1 VTGNRIE
8 RRLAAIVAADVAGFS
23 RLMGL
28 DEVGTAHTL
37 REHRAAS
44 DALVKKHGGRIVKT
58 TGDGVLLEFP
68 SVVDAV
74 EYAVAVQAVMAE
86 RNDAIPQDRRMLY
99 RIGINLGDILIE
111 GDDILGDGVN
121 VAARLESIAE
131 PGGICISSSAH
142 DQVRDKLELRF
153 IDLGEQTLKNI
164 ARPIRAYAVVRDGL
178 GARACS
184 ISPSPAA
191 APHLSIVVLPFANM
205 GGDPEQDY
213 FVDGVTESL
222 TTDLSRVNGAFV
234 IARNTA
240 FTFKGKPVDVKK
252 LGRELNV
259 RYVLEGSMQRAGN
272 RLRVNVQLVDAETGN
287 HLWAERFDKP
297 VADLFDMQDEIV
309 SRLANALDA
318 ELVAAEARRA
328 ERSPHPD
335 AMDLVFQGSSWLN
348 KGLTPD
354 FMAQSRSFFE
364 KAIAL
369 DPENVE
375 AMVGLA
381 RVDAVLG
388 GAVMTDDYSAR
399 LAAAETTITK
409 VLSLAP
415 NHASAHAILG
425 LVQISTKRAAQGI
438 AECEQAL
445 ALDRN
450 LARAHSL
457 IGLAKYFL
465 GRGAETEP
473 HIKEAL
479 RLSPRDTIAPR
490 WMVWVGLAKAQLNA
504 DAEAVVWL
512 RRGLDANRNYSV
524 THFDLAAAL
533 ARLGKLDEAR
543 AAVNA
548 GLALDP
554 RFTIC
559 RYRDVTYS
567 NSDNPTYRAGRERL
581 IEGMR
586 LAGVPEA

>member
-1 VTGNRIE
+1 MTRK
-8 RRLAAIVAADVAGFS
+8 LAAIIAADVVGYS
-23 RLMGL
+23 RLMGG
-28 DEVGTAHTL
+28 DEAGTLAALKTHR
-37 REHRAAS
+37 RELIDPKIAEHQ
-44 DALVKKHGGRIVKT
+44 GRIVKT
-58 TGDGVLLEFP
+58 TGDGLLIEFP
-68 SVVDAV
+68 SVVEAVQCAV
-74 EYAVAVQAVMAE
+74 EVQRAM
-86 RNDAIPQDRRMLY
+86 QDRNTDVPADH
-99 RIGINLGDILIE
+99 RIEFRVGINLGDIIID
-111 GDDILGDGVN
+111 GDDIFGDGAN

-178 GARACS
+178 GARGS
-184 ISPSPAA
+184 SVTPSLAA

-240 FTFKGKPVDVKK
+240 FTFKGRPVDVKK

-259 RYVLEGSMQRAGN
+259 RYVLEGSVQRAGN

-335 AMDLVFQGSSWLN
+335 ALDLVFQGIGWIN

-354 FMAQSRSFFE
+354 CMAQARRFFE
-364 KAIAL
+364 KAVAL

-381 RVDAVLG
+381 RVDVTLG
-388 GAVMTDDYSAR
+388 TAVMTDDYSAR
-399 LAAAETTITK
+399 FAAAETSITK

-415 NHASAHAILG
+415 NHASAHAIFG
-425 LVQISTKRAAQGI
+425 LVQIATKRAAQGI

-445 ALDRN
+445 TLDRN
-450 LARAHSL
+450 LARAHAL
-457 IGLAKYFL
+457 MGLAKYFL

-473 HIKEAL
+473 HINEAL
-479 RLSPRDTIAPR
+479 RLSPRDTLAPR
-490 WMVWVGLAKAQLNA
+490 WMVWVGLARAQLGA

-524 THFDLAAAL
+524 THFDLAAVL

-554 RFTIC
+554 RFTIR
-559 RYRDVTYS
+559 RYRDVTYA
-567 NSDNPTYRAGRERL
+567 NSDDPTYRAGRERL